1 MKQYKLWDKKSNING
16 VNAGHFLS
24 QAPFKGYDGDII
36 LIYADDGVTVT
47 NVECKDILAQLTG
60 FDRNM
65 PLDEFM
71 AKYFSAEETKSN
83 ES

>member
-1 MKQYKLWDKKSNING
+1 MKQYKLWDRQSKING

-60 FDRNM
+60 IDRNL

-71 AKYFSAEETKSN
+71 AKFFTAEEIKM
-83 ES
+83 

>member
-1 MKQYKLWDKKSNING
+1 MKKYSIWDRQSNING

-24 QAPFKGYDGDII
+24 QTPFKGYAGDII
-36 LIYADDGVTVT
+36 LIYADDGGTVT

-60 FDRNM
+60 IDRNM

>member
-1 MKQYKLWDKKSNING
+1 MKKYSIWDRQSNING

-24 QAPFKGYDGDII
+24 QAPFKGYKGDII

-60 FDRNM
+60 IDRNM

-71 AKYFSAEETKSN
+71 AKYFTAEEIKM
-83 ES
+83 